1 MMEKS
6 DKFKMVKEILN
17 NIKEDHVSEA
27 SAQCAYYV
35 ILSFIPFVILL
46 LTLIQYTNI
55 EPQQLFDIISSIIP
69 DYMKDIVLGIVR
81 EVYSKS
87 IGTVSISLIF
97 TLFSADRAL
106 FALTKELH
114 YIYNFAD
121 NKNKSWLHLKVFSI
135 IQTIVFI
142 IIVALGLV
150 VMVFGKTIVSTVRE
164 RLGILKDYT
173 IVSEIITQIGILIII
188 FIIILCI
195 YKFMS
200 RHKVS
205 LVKQIK
211 GAIFASFALNVVSF
225 VFSKYLE
232 IFRGFSITYG
242 SLTALMLIMM
252 WTYTCFYIIFLG
264 AEINKFYYNKI
275 KK

>member
-1 MMEKS
+1 MGKKEKL
-6 DKFKMVKEILN
+6 EILLK
-17 NIKEDHVSEA
+17 NIKEDRVSES

-69 DYMKDIVLGIVR
+69 DNNMKEIILGIVR

-121 NKNKSWLHLKVFSI
+121 NKNKSWLHLKVVSI
-135 IQTIVFI
+135 IQTMVFI

-188 FIIILCI
+188 FIIFLCV

-205 LVKQIK
+205 LIKQVR
-211 GAIFASFALNVVSF
+211 GAIFASLALNIVSF

-264 AEINKFYYNKI
+264 AEINKFYYTEI

>member
-1 MMEKS
+1 MGKKEKLG
-6 DKFKMVKEILN
+6 ILLK
-17 NIKEDHVSEA
+17 NIKEDRVSES

-69 DYMKDIVLGIVR
+69 DNMKEIVLGIVR

-121 NKNKSWLHLKVFSI
+121 NKNKSWI
-135 IQTIVFI
+135 Y
-142 IIVALGLV
+142 VAGRGTSLSPH
-150 VMVFGKTIVSTVRE
+150 KACHTP
-164 RLGILKDYT
+164 
-173 IVSEIITQIGILIII
+173 IG
-188 FIIILCI
+188 
-195 YKFMS
+195 
-200 RHKVS
+200 
-205 LVKQIK
+205 
-211 GAIFASFALNVVSF
+211 A
-225 VFSKYLE
+225 
-232 IFRGFSITYG
+232 
-242 SLTALMLIMM
+242 
-252 WTYTCFYIIFLG
+252 
-264 AEINKFYYNKI
+264 
-275 KK
+275 